1 MGGSARRLAL
11 GASGAALC
19 ALAVSVA
26 GAPPSPAAALPQR
39 VSPVPAAGTPALVA
53 SGTTEQVRQLV
64 QCGATM
70 YAVGS
75 FTRIGQGGVTY
86 RRANVFS
93 FGARAPYRVTS
104 WAPAVNG
111 TVNSI
116 ALTSDCAHAYIGGRF
131 SKVDGSAASNIA
143 YIRTYN
149 NTMVQGWAHHANAQV
164 DTVLRAPNGHLLVGG
179 AFTSINGSSRRYYV
193 SLSLAT
199 GRDDGYLNL
208 HVSGRYAF
216 PGADPNRTAVY
227 NQQLSPGGSR
237 LLAEGTFTRVQG
249 KARQQIFM
257 LNLGRH
263 GDLSDWHSPEFSR
276 FCAASHPFYVKA
288 AAWSPD
294 GSTVYAATTGFHP
307 QNWRRTFPL
316 TGLWDAVA
324 AFPATRRG
332 GLAHTWVNYTGCDS
346 LSAVA
351 ADSGAVY
358 AAGHERWGNNARGC
372 NAAGPGAI
380 ASPGMGGYTPGRTGG
395 RLLTAP
401 GGAGLYSRGRG
412 LGADDMLVT
421 GAGLWIASDN
431 LDGTD
436 RCGGVGGHAGIC
448 FLPYRS

>member
-257 LNLGRH
+257 LDLGRH

-316 TGLWDAVA
+316 TGLCDAVA